1 MLCETINEEGV
12 LALGEKEVAVLAV
25 GINQDIESEGRDR
38 WGSVGY
44 VMDSE
49 DILLPK
55 GQRALI
61 DMVLQRTRA
70 KVVLV
75 LFSGCG
81 AMDLSAYQ
89 SNDRVIGIVSAG
101 YAGMMGGQAIAE
113 VLAGVVNPSR
123 RRRAN

>member
-1 MLCETINEEGV
+1 MTGA
-12 LALGEKEVAVLAV
+12 ALT
-25 GINQDIESEGRDR
+25 GRVTNR
-38 WGSVGY
+38 
-44 VMDSE
+44 E

-61 DMVLQRTRA
+61 EAVLKRTNA

-81 AMDLSAYQ
+81 AMDLSAYEAEE
-89 SNDRVIGIVSAG
+89 RVIGIVSAG

-113 VLAGVVNPSR
+113 ILAGVVNPSR
-123 RRRAN
+123 RRRAI